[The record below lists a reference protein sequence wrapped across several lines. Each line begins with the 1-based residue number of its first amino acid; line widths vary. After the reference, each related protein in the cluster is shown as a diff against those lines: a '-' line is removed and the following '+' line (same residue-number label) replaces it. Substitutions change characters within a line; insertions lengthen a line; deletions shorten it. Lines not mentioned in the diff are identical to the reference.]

1 MATKFWGP
9 LGWMTLHSISAIYP
23 ENPTLEEKAILNSF
37 MESFRESM
45 TCPHCKGHFT
55 RMFNT
60 YRNSHPEWNATRFDF
75 FLFVCRAHNT
85 VNKRLDKPIF
95 PTINDCI
102 ERLKLNTQ
110 QNSATTYRNAYINYL
125 INNWTKEFTGDGA
138 IFLQSAKTM
147 KKINEEYFTPRDE
160 GFTNLKF
167 DRDAS
172 VIDFIPEDSRVYN
185 VGPHLPN
192 AAKFSKV
199 RVGFVGGRLRLK

>member
-37 MESFRESM
+37 MESFRESI

-55 RMFNT
+55 SMFNT
-60 YRNSHPEWNATRFDF
+60 YRIRHPEWNTSRFDF

-172 VIDFIPEDSRVYN
+172 VTDFIPEDSRVYN

-192 AAKFSKV
+192 AARFSNV